1 MEMLNTGDL
10 WARTGLQETII
21 LNEPMDLHL
30 LKKPS
35 VSVAEQSLLGPLGR
49 YLLLGPPMLVN
60 KFISGSLH

>member
-35 VSVAEQSLLGPLGR
+35 VSVAEQSLLGPLG
-49 YLLLGPPMLVN
+49 
-60 KFISGSLH
+60 